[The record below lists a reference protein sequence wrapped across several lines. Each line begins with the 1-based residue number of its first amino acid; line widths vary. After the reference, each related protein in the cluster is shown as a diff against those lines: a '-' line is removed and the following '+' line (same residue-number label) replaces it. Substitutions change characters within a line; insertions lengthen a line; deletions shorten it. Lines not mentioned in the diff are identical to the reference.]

1 MCWPDGG
8 GTLSPNSSLRPAA
21 YSALALP
28 AVDWWEVWSPDASSR
43 LGNQTPP
50 SPDLPRVCYLLT
62 LHLPKKIKNKTIR
75 KVSKKF
81 LFVQHCMDSLLRNY
95 DD

>member
-43 LGNQTPP
+43 LGNQAPHRQTYPGFG
-50 SPDLPRVCYLLT
+50 YLLT
-62 LHLPKKIKNKTIR
+62 LHLPKKIKTKTVG